1 MAGGF
6 EVDPSA
12 LEAASVQLGE
22 HADGVEAI
30 SGTLEANTARAVGS
44 GEVGHPLDAAVKRGL
59 RIVAHDL
66 GGAVRNYYQHIALAL
81 RTAANEARAR
91 DEAASSA
98 FDRLGRDSTS
108 GVPGR
113 GHVGPVGR
121 HRAGHWDGRAGD
133 DLPADR
139 NGWHPNERTLDYLG
153 IIRRQVGWWS
163 RGEALLGMTPM
174 QYGEFRSS
182 MLAALERDGISPDTV
197 DARAH
202 GSRARFYAGDH
213 KPFETDAELSMTAAG
228 RRGLREWFGDDPNRP
243 VRHMVNSRYRLGLD
257 EPSDYDINLSSD
269 EMVRRACEKYD
280 AGVAA
285 GTPYREVWAT
295 RGDGTPAHGFLNDGL
310 MHDTFPHVSDWADHW
325 SHPDRL
331 GARVSWAVF
340 RSTGPTAATP
350 SGMSVR
356 FRDTDWIIHSPG
368 DA

>member
-12 LEAASVQLGE
+12 LEAASAQFGE
-22 HADGVEAI
+22 HADRVEAI

-44 GEVGHPLDAAVKRGL
+44 GEVGQPLDAAVKRGL

-66 GGAVRNYYQHIALAL
+66 GGAVRSYYQHIELAL
-81 RTAANEARAR
+81 RTAAKEARAR
-91 DEAASSA
+91 DEAARSA
-98 FDRLGRDSTS
+98 FDRLGRGSTARL
-108 GVPGR
+108 PGR
-113 GHVGPVGR
+113 GHEGPVGGHR
-121 HRAGHWDGRAGD
+121 HGRAD
-133 DLPADR
+133 VDLPPDR

-153 IIRRQVGWWS
+153 LTGRQVGWWR
-163 RGEALLGMTPM
+163 RGEALLGMTPT

-182 MLAALERDGISPDTV
+182 MLAALETDGISPDTV

-213 KPFETDAELSMTAAG
+213 KPFETDAELSRTGAG
-228 RRGLREWFGDDPNRP
+228 LKGLREWFGDDPNRP
-243 VRHMVNSRYRLGLD
+243 VRHMVNSRHRLGLD

-269 EMVRRACEKYD
+269 EMVRTACEKYD

-295 RGDGTPAHGFLNDGL
+295 RGDGTLAHGFLNDGL

-325 SHPDRL
+325 SHRL

-340 RSTGPTAATP
+340 RSTGPTAATR

>member
-12 LEAASVQLGE
+12 LEAASAQFGE
-22 HADGVEAI
+22 HADRVEAI
-30 SGTLEANTARAVGS
+30 SGGLEANTARAVGS
-44 GEVGHPLDAAVKRGL
+44 GEVGQPLDAAVKRGL
-59 RIVAHDL
+59 RIVAHGL
-66 GGAVRNYYQHIALAL
+66 GGAVRNYYQHIELAL

-91 DEAASSA
+91 DEAARSA
-98 FDRLGRDSTS
+98 FDELGRGSTG

-113 GHVGPVGR
+113 GHEGTVR
-121 HRAGHWDGRAGD
+121 GHHDGRAGD

-139 NGWHPNERTLDYLG
+139 NGWHPNERTLHYLG
-153 IIRRQVGWWS
+153 LTRAQIGWWR
-163 RGEALLGMTPM
+163 RGEALLGMTPTR
-174 QYGEFRSS
+174 YGEFRSS
-182 MLAALERDGISPDTV
+182 MLAALERDGISPGTV

-213 KPFETDAELSMTAAG
+213 KPFETDAELSRTAAG
-228 RRGLREWFGDDPNRP
+228 RKGLEEWFGDDPNRP
-243 VRHMVNSRYRLGLD
+243 VRHMVNSRCRLGLD

-269 EMVRRACEKYD
+269 EMVRRAREKYD
-280 AGVAA
+280 ASVAA

-295 RGDGTPAHGFLNDGL
+295 RGDGTLAHGFLNDGL
-310 MHDTFPHVSDWADHW
+310 MHDTFPHVSDWADRW
-325 SHPDRL
+325 SQRL